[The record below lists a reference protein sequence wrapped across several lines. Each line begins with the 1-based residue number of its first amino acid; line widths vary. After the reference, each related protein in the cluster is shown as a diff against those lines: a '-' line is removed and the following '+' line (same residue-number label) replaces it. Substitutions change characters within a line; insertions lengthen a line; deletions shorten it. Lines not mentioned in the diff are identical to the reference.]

1 MKKHLR
7 EIEISGIILM
17 LIGAIMHR
25 FFHIGGGLY
34 ICCVGLILW
43 FFNLIY
49 KAFHWKEYERDN
61 KQNIIIMIAVIIML
75 FVLMITKL

>member
-25 FFHIGGGLY
+25 FFHIGSGLY
-34 ICCVGLILW
+34 ICCIGLILW

-49 KAFHWKEYERDN
+49 KAFHWKEYEREN
-61 KQNIIIMIAVIIML
+61 KQYIIIILMTIAILLFQML
-75 FVLMITKL
+75 TKR